1 MGGMMFDFV
10 SSGFLPGL
18 GSLALLLLGWLTQK
32 YVVPFLSTEQR
43 KRMAEHILLIAD
55 EVTSSLMLK
64 YPNSGWAAWVDQ
76 AVEEIMRIT
85 GVSREV
91 ALRAVKAALVR
102 KGVKK

>member
-1 MGGMMFDFV
+1 VFDFV
-10 SSGFLPGL
+10 SSSLFSGL
-18 GSLALLLLGWLTQK
+18 GSLALLVVGWLTQK
-32 YVVPFLSTEQR
+32 YVLPLISTEQR

-64 YPNSGWAAWVDQ
+64 YPNSGWASWLDQ
-76 AVEEIMRIT
+76 AVEEIMRIA
-85 GVSREV
+85 GVSKEV